1 MENDIK
7 KWWLSM
13 SEGRLRN
20 HLLIKVRLPSSIV
33 EGVVAKVQELKKE
46 QRNARIK
53 QGRGVSLWD
62 EFLEAPRHEASIIR
76 VLKTQLK
83 KQDGE
88 GTARWHALCAYADV
102 ISSVIEKL
110 KTEAKVRG
118 ATPLKL
124 PALLHAD
131 GYTLPRN
138 NGEHWTDYVK
148 NSDLLRI
155 RNLFNSLP
163 PPARGRHKAPF
174 ERTLPP
180 SAYKKR
186 KAAVFTRLQSEQ
198 ESAERA
204 LEVAQAPE
212 DVDKLT
218 ALLDKMQEAQYL
230 LHNHKRNTPL
240 PATWHGLLK

>member
-13 SEGRLRN
+13 SEVRLRN
-20 HLLIKVRLPSSIV
+20 HLLTKVQLPSSLV
-33 EGVVAKVQELKKE
+33 EGVVAKVKELKEE
-46 QRNARIK
+46 QRKARIK
-53 QGRGVSLWD
+53 QGRSLSLWD
-62 EFLEAPRHEASIIR
+62 EFLEAPRHEVSIIR

-88 GTARWHALCAYADV
+88 GTPRWHALCAYADV
-102 ISSVIEKL
+102 IGSVIEKL
-110 KTEAKVRG
+110 KAEAKVRG

-124 PALLHAD
+124 PALLHGE
-131 GYTLPRN
+131 GYALPRN
-138 NGEHWTDYVK
+138 DGAHWTDYVK
-148 NSDLLRI
+148 NSDLIRI

-174 ERTLPP
+174 ERSLPP
-180 SAYKKR
+180 GTYKKR
-186 KAAVFTRLQSEQ
+186 KAIVFTRLQSEQ

-204 LEVAQAPE
+204 LEVAQDPD
-212 DVDKLT
+212 DVDRLT

-230 LHNHKRNTPL
+230 LDQHKRNTPL